1 MAWPIWLVPPPP
13 SPASANR
20 GPDTASP
27 SPGALPALPG
37 AGDAPAS
44 PSRSLTVV
52 KPRATRPI
60 APLHDLKPGG
70 GEPWLVGRWLKWSQD
85 KLNALDK
92 STAEAL
98 PAVERDVKRRVGRV
112 ALAITQEYIHQ
123 FPPLEVYLADRAFE
137 MDEMRNAATRARLAE
152 RAAKAMSDADE
163 YQTEDARE
171 KDEDEPASPE
181 RTEPKPTETEAKTET
196 ESRAAETTPSTASKP
211 PSASKKAR
219 RKLTDFF
226 FAGGHD
232 AAVEAATDAREET
245 KRETTKTQT
254 QTPTRPSPPAERAD
268 PVRSVSAKA
277 PSASTVEETRAG
289 RRETDREREAR
300 WAREGAALAASLA
313 APRSTRRASSAS
325 ASRARRSK
333 PADENAPQSSTVRVP
348 DMNRYTSERP
358 PVSRGFA
365 AAVMAPVAAGSSTA
379 AAALGSPP
387 RTTLDAPSAETMERP
402 TRVAEAPAPIPSSG
416 PRARSSSVRV
426 TVDGVDVAERRMERE
441 ARRAARAAA
450 REERTARAR
459 VEGDATVEGTPSK
472 RRGLRDVSNM
482 GAVGGAVGGA
492 KGPYV
497 DMLSRLRAAAQS
509 TAKAWNDLAT
519 EKFDGGGEF
528 RAASGSAG
536 GDKVRLES
544 VVTMSVDGADVLV
557 QTREV
562 SVAGKQS

>member
-1 MAWPIWLVPPPP
+1 MAWPTWLVPPPP

-37 AGDAPAS
+37 AGDALAS
-44 PSRSLTVV
+44 PSGSLTVV

-137 MDEMRNAATRARLAE
+137 MDEMRNAAARARLAE

-163 YQTEDARE
+163 DQTEDARE

-181 RTEPKPTETEAKTET
+181 PTEPKPTEAEAKTET

-211 PSASKKAR
+211 PSASKRAR

-245 KRETTKTQT
+245 KSETTKTRSPAPT
-254 QTPTRPSPPAERAD
+254 QTPTRSSPPAERAD
-268 PVRSVSAKA
+268 PARSVSAET
-277 PSASTVEETRAG
+277 PSTSSVEETRAG

-313 APRSTRRASSAS
+313 APRWTRRAASSA

-333 PADENAPQSSTVRVP
+333 PADENAPQPST
-348 DMNRYTSERP
+348 NRPR
-358 PVSRGFA
+358 VSRGSA
-365 AAVMAPVAAGSSTA
+365 AAAMAPVAAGSSTA
-379 AAALGSPP
+379 AAALAPPP

-402 TRVAEAPAPIPSSG
+402 TRVAETPAPIPSSG

-472 RRGLRDVSNM
+472 RRGLRDVSNV
-482 GAVGGAVGGA
+482 GAVGGAVAGA

-509 TAKAWNDLAT
+509 TAKAWNDLAM